1 MTTISVVCHKLCPQT
16 SNLLTTK
23 PPDKIV
29 WLSCYPHPYL
39 YQPQTA
45 YPDFTRFLAHKAGA
59 RSCSLLLSVGLSLP
73 PRRHP
78 FGNWHLARTRSG
90 ASKGWRDRG
99 KGAARRETEKE
110 REREGKP
117 LYPARARP
125 ESRALIIFGRKAVSG
140 PLARWRSASIRF
152 QECNRFVMPYVHVSV
167 CVRGYVRVCMHAR
180 EVRGRR

>member
-90 ASKGWRDRG
+90 HQKGGENGPRQRERGGPERDR
-99 KGAARRETEKE
+99 E
-110 REREGKP
+110 RERERERGEATIP
-117 LYPARARP
+117 CASTARIKGVDHIRKK
-125 ESRALIIFGRKAVSG
+125 SR
-140 PLARWRSASIRF
+140 
-152 QECNRFVMPYVHVSV
+152 
-167 CVRGYVRVCMHAR
+167 
-180 EVRGRR
+180 